1 MARKFRS
8 YNPRHLLF
16 SNGMQTLGVALPWAI
31 ACISSPKYS
40 SCVSSGDGGFL
51 FSGQDLATVRKI

>member
-1 MARKFRS
+1 MARKYRS

-31 ACISSPKYS
+31 SAALVRPNTQV
-40 SCVSSGDGGFL
+40 VSVAGDGGFY
-51 FSGQDLATVRKI
+51 SQDKN